1 MADKVLSQEEVDA
14 LMRGMDGGDIE
25 TEAPPEETS
34 TGAKAY
40 DLTSQERILR
50 GRMPTFEMI
59 NDRFCRLQAVSWSGF
74 LRKPVEFAPV
84 STDIVKFGTL
94 LKKIPVPS
102 SLSLFQL
109 KPLRGHGLIIMDS
122 ALVYSIV
129 DNYFGGAN
137 QTHVKPEGR
146 DFTPVQVR
154 VVKSIVERTIADLER
169 AWQAIMPAKVVY
181 VRSESNPQFAMVVSV
196 PEIVVSV
203 VFHIDLGNGPQKIH
217 LMYPYAMLE
226 PIKDKLN
233 AGFFADQLEN
243 DNGWGS
249 RFKEEL
255 MGCKVKVS
263 VELGTATV
271 RFRDVLAFAVG
282 DVVLLDQSPG
292 ELMTGYV
299 EHIPK
304 ILGSAGVAKGSHAL
318 RVTRVAAR
326 LPR

>member
-1 MADKVLSQEEVDA
+1 MAENVLSQDEVDA
-14 LMRGMDGGDIE
+14 LMRGMDSGDVE
-25 TEAPPEETS
+25 TEVAAEEPPGGT
-34 TGAKAY
+34 KAY

-59 NDRFCRLQAVSWSGF
+59 SDRFCRLQGVSWANF

-84 STDIVKFGTL
+84 STDIIKFGAL

-122 ALVYSIV
+122 SLVYNIV
-129 DNYFGGAN
+129 DHYFGGTN

-154 VVKSIVERTIADLER
+154 VVKQIVERMIADLEKAWR
-169 AWQAIMPAKVVY
+169 AIIPAKVQY

-203 VFHIDLGNGPQKIH
+203 VLNVDLGTGAQKIH
-217 LMYPYAMLE
+217 IMYPYAMLE

-243 DNGWGS
+243 DNGWGV
-249 RFKEEL
+249 RFREEL
-255 MGCKVKVS
+255 LGCRVGVT
-263 VELGTATV
+263 VELGSANV
-271 RFRDVLAFAVG
+271 PLRDILAFNVG
-282 DVVLLDQSPG
+282 DVVVLEQSPG
-292 ELMTGYV
+292 ELMTGFV
-299 EHIPK
+299 EGIPK
-304 ILGSAGVAKGSHAL
+304 LLGSAGIVRGSHAL
-318 RVTRVAAR
+318 RVARLAAR
-326 LPR
+326 AQR